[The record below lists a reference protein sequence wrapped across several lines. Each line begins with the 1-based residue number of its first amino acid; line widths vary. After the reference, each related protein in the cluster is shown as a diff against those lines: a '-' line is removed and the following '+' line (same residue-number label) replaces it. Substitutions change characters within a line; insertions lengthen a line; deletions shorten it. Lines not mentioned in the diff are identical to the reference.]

1 MALLE
6 INAAFFYTFF
16 IGLTFVSVYWSRW
29 RRYFELRMKLPGPPA
44 LPVKGN
50 CLQFTSN
57 DVCRFFQRSKDINA
71 QNGNDDST
79 LNNITTV
86 VDTTTVR
93 ITKPW
98 LLIDWIYKCG

>member
-1 MALLE
+1 MQV
-6 INAAFFYTFF
+6 FP
-16 IGLTFVSVYWSRW
+16 
-29 RRYFELRMKLPGPPA
+29 K
-44 LPVKGN
+44 
-50 CLQFTSN
+50 
-57 DVCRFFQRSKDINA
+57 SKDINA

-98 LLIDWIYKCG
+98 LLIDWIYKCD